1 VNRKI
6 LAITV
11 ILIVVI
17 AVIAAWQVPPL
28 LTGNNNNTNTPEFS
42 LTLKGA
48 GCEEKIL
55 NQIDFAELTPTIG
68 KGGFKTSGG
77 VISEVSTFT
86 GVSVLSLC
94 DLVGGMPSDAT
105 LTVTA
110 SDGYS
115 MVYTYNQVNGNG
127 FTTYDP
133 VTGSEKAAT
142 QPLTLVVNYLHND
155 TAFSSNHGPLRMGI
169 VGSEGL
175 LTEGN
180 LWVKKVAQIE
190 ITPNLK
196 DWSVTVEATSTLNMD
211 CQSFT
216 AEINHYSINYTDS
229 TGNIWTGTALWRW
242 VSWSNYNGGVTNGTL
257 NKGYKVR
264 IVSGDGS
271 SVTFDDSEIKLNEDI
286 IVAARL
292 NGSVLTAPYWPLTMV
307 GPDVSSAKSIQ
318 NIIKIQIII
327 DAQATATPAPTATP
341 SPTNNPT
348 ATPTVSPA
356 PSPSPTPSPSPIPVP
371 GIQLTLVAANGTQL
385 ILTPSD
391 LAKYPAITANGGT
404 RSSTGT
410 LANYGAYTGIAINTL
425 LNLVGGVTS
434 ANTVRITASDAYVS
448 NYTYQQIN
456 GQGIAT
462 YDAQGNTATPT
473 QSITMIVAWYLNGT
487 ALASNSGPLRT
498 MYVGADG
505 LYSTGSMNA
514 KMVVK
519 IEVV

>member
-1 VNRKI
+1 MNKKI

-28 LTGNNNNTNTPEFS
+28 LTGNNKNTNIPEFS

-48 GCEEKIL
+48 NGEEKVL
-55 NQIDFAELTPTIG
+55 DQTEFTELPPTTG

-133 VTGSEKAAT
+133 VTGSQKAAS

-196 DWSVTVEATSTLNMD
+196 DWSVSVEATSTLNLD
-211 CQSFT
+211 RQSFT

-229 TGNIWTGTALWRW
+229 SGNVWTGTALWRW
-242 VSWSNYNGGVTNGTL
+242 VSWSNYNGGITNETL
-257 NKGYKVR
+257 DKGYKVR

-271 SVTFDDSEIKLNEDI
+271 SATFDDSEVKLNDDI
-286 IVAARL
+286 IVASRL
-292 NGSVLTAPYWPLTMV
+292 NGAVLTAPYWPLTMV
-307 GPDVSSAKSIQ
+307 GPDVSSAKAVQ
-318 NIIKIQIII
+318 NIIKMQIII
-327 DAQATATPAPTATP
+327 DTQATATPAPTATA

-348 ATPTVSPA
+348 ATPTASPS
-356 PSPSPTPSPSPIPVP
+356 PSPSPTPSPSPIPVS

-385 ILTPSD
+385 VLTASD

-404 RSSTGT
+404 RSSAGT
-410 LANYGAYTGIAINTL
+410 LSNYGAYTGIAINTL
-425 LNLVGGVTS
+425 LNLVGGITS
-434 ANTVRITASDAYVS
+434 NNTVRITASDTYVS
-448 NYTYQQIN
+448 TYTYQQIN

-473 QSITMIVAWYLNGT
+473 QPLTMIVAWYLNGT
-487 ALASNSGPLRT
+487 ALASNTGPLRT
-498 MYVGADG
+498 MYVGAEG
-505 LYSTGSMNA
+505 LYSSGNLNA

-519 IEVV
+519 IEII